1 MNTTAKQSSGKRRDF
16 DFYPTPAKATHVL
29 FDYAPFIKG
38 CVLEPCSGDGAIASV
53 IEERLQRTIITNDID
68 IRSQADFH
76 LDAAIASSWEKFPQ
90 PDWIVTNPPF
100 NEALPILQ
108 NSFEKTK
115 LGVAF
120 LLRLSFLE
128 PTRKR
133 AAWLRFIQQ
142 YQMMELIFGQPR
154 ISFTGDGKVDSVTH
168 LWMVWCKNKTTA
180 FDRYYVTNW
189 NQ

>member
-1 MNTTAKQSSGKRRDF
+1 MNTVAKQNSGKRRDR

-29 FDYAPFIKG
+29 FDHVPFIKG
-38 CVLEPCSGDGAIASV
+38 VIFEPCSGDGAIASV
-53 IEERLQRTIITNDID
+53 IEERLQRTIVTNDID

-100 NEALPILQ
+100 NEALPILR
-108 NSFEKTK
+108 NSFEKATV
-115 LGVAF
+115 GVAF

-168 LWMVWCKNKTTA
+168 LWMVWSKNRTTG
-180 FDRYYVTNW
+180 FNRYYITNW